1 MTSRSQRG
9 VQSGAFTLIEIM
21 LVIGILALVLA
32 MSVPPIYRGMSK
44 EPMRRTI
51 VGLQD
56 VFEAARAGAILTG
69 QKTSVVFHP
78 LEKTYSVEGGLTGG
92 KPGAMTSGQI
102 PETFGIEMIDVNMMD
117 FRLAETARVR
127 FFPDGTCDE
136 FTLVVVSPRN
146 EYRKISLEPMT
157 GLYTVEDLR

>member
-1 MTSRSQRG
+1 MTIRSQRG
-9 VQSGAFTLIEIM
+9 IRLRAFTLIEIM

-32 MSVPPIYRGMSK
+32 MSVPTIYRGMTK
-44 EPMRRTI
+44 EPMRKTI

-56 VFEAARAGAILTG
+56 AFEAARAGAILTG

-78 LEKTYSVEGGLTGG
+78 LEKTYSVEGGQTGG
-92 KPGAMTSGQI
+92 KPGAITSGQI
-102 PETFGIEMIDVNMMD
+102 PDTFGVEMLDVNMMD
-117 FRLAETARVR
+117 FRLAESARVQ
-127 FFPDGTCDE
+127 FHPDGTCDE